1 LQRRDISRAGREDE
15 TKDSSVTAFL
25 IKPSR
30 VWTPGF
36 DAPREGLAV
45 LVHGNKIAAVD
56 RTHAIKSDTRIID
69 LPGTTLIPGL
79 MDLHSHLFLHPYNI
93 TSWDD
98 QVLKE
103 SEAFR
108 TVRAVRHAK
117 DTLDAGFTLLRDL
130 GTEGAGYADASLKRA
145 IDSGIVPG
153 PRLIVTTRAIVA
165 TGSYAPQRKN
175 YRPDCCPH
183 QGAEEASGIDE
194 CARAVRHQAAHGA
207 DWIKLYADYR
217 VGPNGETVPTFSLE
231 ELKAIVDTAHDL
243 GRPVAAHSMN
253 DDAMHRCIEA
263 GVDTI
268 EHGYSG
274 TRDTFKRMAE
284 KGIAFLPTLTV
295 TEAISE
301 YFHGYKRG
309 GAPSP
314 RMEDAANAFRLA
326 REAGVTIGCGSDV
339 GPFPHGENYR
349 ELEWMVKLGMPPREA
364 LEAATSV
371 SAKIIRRGD
380 LGHIKNDHLA
390 DLVAVD
396 GDPTKDIGAIA
407 HVRFVMKDGAVTR
420 GGEA

>member
-1 LQRRDISRAGREDE
+1 MSQVI
-15 TKDSSVTAFL
+15 FL
-25 IKPSR
+25 KPDR
-30 VWTPGF
+30 IWTSGLE
-36 DAPREGLAV
+36 APREGLAV
-45 LVHGNKIAAVD
+45 LVRGNRIASVD
-56 RTHAIKSDTRIID
+56 RADTPAKDARVIA

-93 TSWDD
+93 TAWDD

-130 GTEGAGYADASLKRA
+130 GTEGAGYADAALKRA
-145 IDSGIVPG
+145 IDAGIVPG

-175 YRPDCCPH
+175 YRPDCCLH
-183 QGAEEASGIDE
+183 QGAEEASGIEE
-194 CARAVRHQAAHGA
+194 CMRAVRHQAAHGA

-217 VGPNGETVPTFSLE
+217 AGANGETVPTFSVE
-231 ELKAIVDTAHDL
+231 ELKAIVTTAHDL

-253 DDAMHRCIEA
+253 DDAMNRCIDA

-268 EHGYSG
+268 EHGYNG
-274 TRDTFKRMAE
+274 KRDTFARMAE
-284 KGIAFLPTLTV
+284 RGIAFLPTLTV
-295 TEAISE
+295 AEAISE
-301 YFHGYKRG
+301 YFHGYVRG
-309 GAPSP
+309 GAPSA

-326 REAGVTIGCGSDV
+326 REERAIIGCGSDV
-339 GPFPHGENYR
+339 GPFPHGENVR
-349 ELEWMVKLGMPPREA
+349 ELQWMVKLGMRPREA

-371 SAKIIRRGD
+371 SAKIIRRDD
-380 LGHIKNDHLA
+380 LGHIRETALA

-396 GDPTKDIGAIA
+396 GDPTKDIDAIA
-407 HVRFVMKDGAVTR
+407 RVRLVMKDGVVVR
-420 GGEA
+420 GDTA